1 MTTVV
6 FQKGETTFGSA
17 TGFNTP
23 TNPLVESNSSF
34 TDSERLFTLIYPD
47 DSTSSE
53 TFVEVGASSANTLRY
68 NLENTKGFRIKCF
81 NSVTSTGIQ
90 LTGGNY
96 DSDYYYFVLVHSDNH
111 LKHHFA
117 KVTDIITEDVVG
129 DAFEFTPPL
138 GKEIP
143 KDTEFMVFKG
153 PIKTTK
159 AIAFSAG
166 IKNDLKAA
174 LVVSSPLFFMLD
186 SSLNKKGQL
195 DHNTKYHLR
204 LQKTDGVTTTVDSL
218 SEERVFVT
226 EQHFSNKILDYSKYT
241 MQLTLTDNLK
251 TLDASNTSNEGNSV
265 LNDPTNYDKAF
276 PNARRDSDDKVVG
289 TSTIL
294 TQGPIRYLHYN
305 YSPTKVNVLGNVLDN
320 KLEQSIGNRGGY
332 CETKILNPSRVLTT
346 KITEFDKYRVRHRVF
361 TGQLNDFV
369 DMKVTLGSHISSRQ
383 YNIVTD
389 YSDVRDFINVGDEI
403 LIDGRIVICSAI
415 TTTTI
420 TFEEY
425 SRLETESVF
434 TTSTSLTSLTGTLQR
449 RAYNYQDNTI
459 LTTFNLLDGRTDE
472 LYVKT
477 QSKDMESLESTV
489 TTVDATH
496 GLITLSSNSQSYSG
510 DSSLRYSLGSYSIE
524 VERFTG
530 TIEKIS
536 SYKED
541 SQNFVELNGRSDIS
555 KLFGPIINKDTAFSE
570 DIIYS
575 TLSPYNTLGN
585 IKSGNTYSV
594 ALGATEIDT
603 GITAS
608 ASSFDNY
615 PVAGT
620 RLFGVNGYI
629 GEVLALSFHASV
641 NRKLIITPAITKL
654 HSEAIY
660 METDKNYMFNKALGS
675 SHLTTVNPTSLTG
688 SAGKGVYF
696 TSGKEINAITKSAT
710 TASSSTTV
718 TVSDTSDLKVG
729 MVIKGHAFIPT
740 SPLTTIVSIDTP
752 TTITISANA
761 TAAYAQDTLFF
772 GLEGNDLV
780 GSSINTNPKAI
791 GYHINSPISINN
803 DNAFQAKFKDEIG
816 SEANSSFDTVNTLID
831 FEIVNVNSKDSIT
844 EIELAPY
851 IPITLGRKMPKF
863 SNNDDSST
871 ATAIGVLAAR
881 SGFTA
886 LNNVITAKNILI
898 NNTTSL
904 AFINAKIGQPV
915 YRLES
920 NSYIFMG
927 ILRLIN
933 YKKTY
938 GNNNTVLF
946 HLDRDA
952 EYDAGITIYHLE
964 TKIQEIGFTNG
975 KHLWGGKII
984 SSPHPKIT
992 STGVVPLNHVNPH
1005 STNEDI
1011 FKKFGQPYYR
1021 LNSLALG
1028 NFNYFNARAGIPIA
1042 TSTYHQINTYGER
1055 SSKINYLSE
1064 VYQFKPKTASSNITL
1079 RGKTNTT
1086 DKHWPYD
1093 ERGKVSVFGSNF
1105 SDTIFH
1111 TNSIK
1116 TRTIP
1121 FVNLNPVNMTNE
1133 FIHRKNALENTDNS
1147 ALRLFLYINSDILP
1161 YSSLRKD
1168 SIFNGSKGLNN
1179 YNLLLLQDNSIKDN
1193 SINDNSG
1200 DRIKLQ
1206 DINFETISISS
1217 SDFSNTSKRVGMM
1230 RLTEMC
1236 FDYLFNSFN
1245 PEKEISTEE
1254 DADSSTKA
1262 FIVYRTMSYTDLGTI
1277 NVSSTTTQHAG
1288 GNEDEIVF
1296 SSSVSLAQNDI
1307 IVDSRGNMLGSA
1319 SATASSTTHTLNANV
1334 IYTGEDGELATD
1346 NIFKVTQRELLYP
1359 QPIVKGTSLFGTRQ
1373 CNLIKKHNGA
1383 VIPSLSQ
1390 YGKTQGVA
1398 YTKAGNADIS
1408 LPSGS
1413 EILLPIVDDK
1423 VGSSILSSSAESSP
1437 ARVLGGLITNISNSY
1452 YKGTMAVALYRYD
1465 VEDGGKYKLEKGNV
1479 SDVLTTVDNMEFNGK
1494 EYFTIKSNSHF
1505 KDFAHSTDTS
1515 ADTHA
1520 DSIPFVA
1527 DGIGLGFK
1535 CRLWISSSS
1544 RTTNSTLKSSN
1555 GDIRKNVLDASNAN
1569 AFLEFVDL
1577 TGCYL
1582 VMEKDSVEGDTGSQ
1596 TTVAF
1601 MNEVIPEDIVY
1612 VISHE
1617 IDSSNHNNHVI
1628 LTDKELTNDRAYRLM
1643 QPNEVCMYDFTPED
1657 IVFNKLSSRYTKVS
1671 DEDSTYSNKSTY
1683 LYQNGIADLRQNEG
1697 FLSMY
1702 VLLDT
1707 DKQTTDDYV
1716 VIRDNEKIYTE
1727 IFPTGNTFSLYAS
1740 DGDNKTKL
1748 SFSANAKQDFTKKYF
1763 STFSK
1768 TFFCKGIV
1776 SLSETFTVQT
1786 FGNLKITPTRACIGT
1801 TATIA
1806 NETEDLI
1813 NELLEENNIEFEM
1826 TNDDY
1831 PLFLA
1836 PNYQGVDL
1844 FSAINY
1850 LLEQKDMTLF
1860 EENEVFKIK
1869 NKNDAAFYK
1878 GIILNETGKYQ
1889 IYDFEETKNMFDFYN
1904 KITVYGRNHKSTRK
1918 RLRSINE
1925 KGLKALEVFEDKL
1938 TTQED
1943 VNKEASKLL
1952 RLHSEQNKKIKVT
1965 IGHENISQ
1973 LKVGDIIALE
1983 LPRENI
1989 PLIRVIVLQVNYLL
2003 TGLMELELGRYSKG
2017 MEDIFAELLI
2027 DNKKINSKVR
2037 NQSFKESESLDFL
2050 DDMKIKGLRVLIRKK
2065 SFPTTGFPLGF
2076 STPLNTGT
2084 SPLGLSSGS
2093 ITYTTL
2099 LDEELI

>member
-1 MTTVV
+1 MATVV

-53 TFVEVGASSANTLRY
+53 TFVEVGASSANTPRY

-81 NSVTSTGIQ
+81 DSITSTGIQ

-96 DSDYYYFVLVHSDNH
+96 DSDYYYFVLIHSDNH

-117 KVTDIITEDVVG
+117 KVTDIITEDVEG

-143 KDTEFMVFKG
+143 KDSEFMVFKG
-153 PIKTTK
+153 PIKTTS
-159 AIAFSAG
+159 AVAFSAG
-166 IKNDLKAA
+166 IKNNLKAA

-186 SSLNKKGQL
+186 SSLNKKGEL

-204 LQKTDGVTTTVDSL
+204 LQKTDGVTTTIDSL
-218 SEERVFVT
+218 SEQRVFVT
-226 EQHFSNKILDYSKYT
+226 EQAFSNKILDYSKYT

-251 TLDASNTSNEGNSV
+251 TLDASNTSNEGNTV
-265 LNDPTNYDKAF
+265 LNVPTNYDKVF
-276 PNARRDSDDKVVG
+276 PNARRDSDDEVVG

-294 TQGPIRYLHYN
+294 TQGPIRYLHYD

-332 CETKILNPSRVLTT
+332 CETKLLNPSRMLTT

-361 TGQLNDFV
+361 TGQLNDFI

-403 LIDGRIVICSAI
+403 RIGTRIVICSAI

-489 TTVDATH
+489 TAVDAKH
-496 GLITLSSNSQSYSG
+496 GLITLSSNSQSYSS
-510 DSSLRYSLGSYSIE
+510 DSSLRYSLGSYAIE

-575 TLSPYNTLGN
+575 TLSPYNTLAN
-585 IKSGNTYSV
+585 IKAGTTHSV
-594 ALGATEIDT
+594 ALGATQIDT
-603 GITAS
+603 DIKISGTQ
-608 ASSFDNY
+608 SFDND
-615 PVAGT
+615 PSVEGT
-620 RLFGVNGYI
+620 RIFSENGYI
-629 GEVLALSFHASV
+629 GEVEGISTHGTSRRRLT
-641 NRKLIITPAITKL
+641 ITPSLTKL
-654 HSEAIY
+654 NNEAIY

-696 TSGKEINAITKSAT
+696 TSGKQITM
-710 TASSSTTV
+710 
-718 TVSDTSDLKVG
+718 SDGS
-729 MVIKGHAFIPT
+729 
-740 SPLTTIVSIDTP
+740 
-752 TTITISANA
+752 
-761 TAAYAQDTLFF
+761 
-772 GLEGNDLV
+772 EGNDLV
-780 GSSINTNPKAI
+780 GSSINANPKAI
-791 GYHINSPISINN
+791 GYHINSPVSINN

-816 SEANSSFDTVNTLID
+816 SVANSSFDTVNTLID

-863 SNNDDSST
+863 SNTGDNSAVST
-871 ATAIGVLAAR
+871 NVTLAAR
-881 SGFTA
+881 GSS
-886 LNNVITAKNILI
+886 ISKNILI
-898 NNTTSL
+898 TNTGADSWKTL
-904 AFINAKIGQPV
+904 KIGEPIFKLDSGV
-915 YRLES
+915 YV
-920 NSYIFMG
+920 FMG
-927 ILRLIN
+927 ILRYIL
-933 YKKTY
+933 KT
-938 GNNNTVLF
+938 NTHNNTSVEL

-952 EYDAGITIYHLE
+952 DYSADETIYTISHN
-964 TKIQEIGFTNG
+964 IQELGFVNG

-1011 FKKFGQPYYR
+1011 FKKFGQPYYK
-1021 LNSLALG
+1021 LNSLAKG
-1028 NFNYFNARAGIPIA
+1028 NFNYSNDIAGIIIG
-1042 TSTYHQINTYGER
+1042 STPNYQQNTYSGR
-1055 SSKINYLSE
+1055 TSLINYLSE
-1064 VYQFKPKTASSNITL
+1064 TYQFKPKTATSNL
-1079 RGKTNTT
+1079 VSRGQTNTA

-1093 ERGKVSVFGSNF
+1093 ERGQVDVLGSMF
-1105 SDTIFH
+1105 ADTVFH
-1111 TNSIK
+1111 TDIER
-1116 TRTIP
+1116 TRIL
-1121 FVNLNPVNMTNE
+1121 VESDKL
-1133 FIHRKNALENTDNS
+1133 IHRKNGIKNIDNS
-1147 ALRLFLYINSDILP
+1147 YHRLFLYINSDVLP

-1168 SIFNGSKGLNN
+1168 SLFNGTKGITN
-1179 YNLLLLQDNSIKDN
+1179 YNLHLIENTSIEDNTLD
-1193 SINDNSG
+1193 DNSG
-1200 DRIKLQ
+1200 NRIKLQ
-1206 DINFETISISS
+1206 DINYQTIPVST
-1217 SDFSNTSKRVGMM
+1217 SDFTNNIKRVGMM

-1236 FDYLFNSFN
+1236 FDFLYNPFN
-1245 PEKEISTEE
+1245 PEKQLESRI
-1254 DADSSTKA
+1254 ASSPNIDFHFFNNTSVGNIDVGA
-1262 FIVYRTMSYTDLGTI
+1262 
-1277 NVSSTTTQHAG
+1277 TTTQHNSGDRNKITFTGSIALANG
-1288 GNEDEIVF
+1288 DKLIDDE
-1296 SSSVSLAQNDI
+1296 
-1307 IVDSRGNMLGSA
+1307 G
-1319 SATASSTTHTLNANV
+1319 
-1334 IYTGEDGELATD
+1334 
-1346 NIFKVTQRELLYP
+1346 
-1359 QPIVKGTSLFGTRQ
+1359 
-1373 CNLIKKHNGA
+1373 NLIGQVNNASTPTTSNIHTFSADVKYTSISGSNVVLSSGTIYKSVETLAWNPETSFKGENFLPAGRAINVSRKHFGA
-1383 VIPSLSQ
+1383 VMPDESKFF
-1390 YGKTQGVA
+1390 KTQGNGFDGSNPVSLP
-1398 YTKAGNADIS
+1398 TDSEIILPFSKAGITGIS
-1408 LPSGS
+1408 GTTATTS
-1413 EILLPIVDDK
+1413 EC
-1423 VGSSILSSSAESSP
+1423 
-1437 ARVLGGLITNISNSY
+1437 RVFGNMITSLDNDNDY
-1452 YKGTMAVALYRYD
+1452 YEGTMAVALNRYD
-1465 VEDGGKYKLEKGNV
+1465 IRDGGKYKLEKGNV
-1479 SDVLTTVDNMEFNGK
+1479 SDVLTTGAEFAISPDNF
-1494 EYFTIKSNSHF
+1494 FAVKSGNHF
-1505 KDFAHSTDTS
+1505 KDFTHVGDTS
-1515 ADTHA
+1515 AENHA
-1520 DSIPFVA
+1520 DSIPFAV
-1527 DGIGLGFK
+1527 DGIILGFK
-1535 CRLWISSSS
+1535 CRLWIDTSS
-1544 RTTNSTLKSSN
+1544 RTANATIASSN
-1555 GDIRKNVLDASNAN
+1555 GNLRKNTLDVDGKNE
-1569 AFLEFVDL
+1569 FLQFMDL

-1582 VMEKDSVEGDTGSQ
+1582 VMEKDAILGTTG
-1596 TTVAF
+1596 TETGVKY
-1601 MNEVIPEDIVY
+1601 MNERFPEDIVY
-1612 VISHE
+1612 VVSHE
-1617 IDSSNHNNHVI
+1617 IDPSNHETHI
-1628 LTDKELTNDRAYRLM
+1628 LITDKELTDDRAYRIM
-1643 QPNEVCMYDFTPED
+1643 QPNEVCMYDFSPEE
-1657 IVFNKLSSRYTKVS
+1657 ITFNKLSSRYTKVM
-1671 DEDSTYSNKSTY
+1671 DEDKTYNIKSSY
-1683 LYQNGIADLRQNEG
+1683 LYQSGISNLHENEA

-1702 VLLDT
+1702 VMLDT
-1707 DKQTTDDYV
+1707 DKQTTDDHLI
-1716 VIRDNEKIYTE
+1716 IRDNTKIYSE
-1727 IFPTGNTFSLYAS
+1727 LFTGDNDYSLYAT
-1740 DGDNKTKL
+1740 DGENGKKINLNVRTQEKTTTPAI
-1748 SFSANAKQDFTKKYF
+1748 SNI
-1763 STFSK
+1763 SK
-1768 TFFCKGIV
+1768 PFFCKGIV

-1786 FGNLKITPTRACIGT
+1786 FGELKINPTRACIGT

-1869 NKNDAAFYK
+1869 NKTDAAFYK

-1889 IYDFEETKNMFDFYN
+1889 IYDFEESKNMFNFYN
-1904 KITVYGRNHKSTRK
+1904 KITVYGRNHKAQRK

-1925 KGLKALEVFEDKL
+1925 KGLRALEVFEDKL

-1952 RLHSEQNKKIKVT
+1952 RLHSEHNKKIKVT

-1989 PLIRVIVLQVNYLL
+1989 PLIRVIVLQIKYLL

-2050 DDMKIKGLRVLIRKK
+2050 DDIKIKGLRVLIRKK
-2065 SFPTTGFPLGF
+2065 SFPTAGFPLGF

-2099 LDEELI
+2099 LDEELE